1 MKLWWW
7 WTIIVL
13 PLSGESIGW
22 YGRVYNIYYQEYN
35 ICRSYVC
42 IFLHHAIE
50 ILYILLICMNI
61 LNANYIILLYCTTS
75 FSDIAPRRQALTFA
89 CLDRCSPSRHTAG
102 SRNNVANMHVC
113 FAGHMFQGHITSKR
127 QCMHAYKQR
136 CETCRPT
143 EERVDIQNHD
153 DMHGCLAN
161 TYISG
166 IGKYSHD
173 DFHGRRNM
181 VCMLWSSRWQERRGV
196 HAMIFTL
203 TGTWCARESKHV
215 ELDIP
220 LLVNHLTA
228 RLSYIHSKH
237 IWQVS
242 KRSI

>member
-1 MKLWWW
+1 MKLPRWHSDLKFASWRPPMTPSFFFAGAGQKKITSARVKLWWW

-22 YGRVYNIYYQEYN
+22 YGRVYNIYYKEYN

-113 FAGHMFQGHITSKR
+113 FAGHMFQGRITSKR
-127 QCMHAYKQR
+127 QCMHA
-136 CETCRPT
+136 
-143 EERVDIQNHD
+143 
-153 DMHGCLAN
+153 
-161 TYISG
+161 
-166 IGKYSHD
+166 
-173 DFHGRRNM
+173 
-181 VCMLWSSRWQERRGV
+181 
-196 HAMIFTL
+196 
-203 TGTWCARESKHV
+203 
-215 ELDIP
+215 
-220 LLVNHLTA
+220 
-228 RLSYIHSKH
+228 
-237 IWQVS
+237 
-242 KRSI
+242 

>member
-1 MKLWWW
+1 MWSYGDDELFLFYPCQANLLDGTGACIIY
-7 WTIIVL
+7 TIK
-13 PLSGESIGW
+13 SII
-22 YGRVYNIYYQEYN
+22 YAGRTFVFFCIMRS
-35 ICRSYVC
+35 RSYTYSLSVWT
-42 IFLHHAIE
+42 
-50 ILYILLICMNI
+50 YSMLII
-61 LNANYIILLYCTTS
+61 SYCC
-75 FSDIAPRRQALTFA
+75 IAPRRQALIFA

-102 SRNNVANMHVC
+102 SRNNVANIHVC
-113 FAGHMFQGHITSKR
+113 FAGHMFQGRITSKR

-136 CETCRPT
+136 CETCRPN

-153 DMHGCLAN
+153 DMHGCLAS

-181 VCMLWSSRWQERRGV
+181 VCMLWSSRWQERRGA

-228 RLSYIHSKH
+228 RLSYIHPKH

-242 KRSI
+242 KRSL

>member
-1 MKLWWW
+1 MPVVCLFFFCIMRSRPYTYSLFV
-7 WTIIVL
+7 WTCSMLII
-13 PLSGESIGW
+13 
-22 YGRVYNIYYQEYN
+22 
-35 ICRSYVC
+35 SYC
-42 IFLHHAIE
+42 
-50 ILYILLICMNI
+50 C
-61 LNANYIILLYCTTS
+61 
-75 FSDIAPRRQALTFA
+75 IAPRHSLILHHVILGA

-113 FAGHMFQGHITSKR
+113 FSGHMFQGRITSKR
-127 QCMHAYKQR
+127 QCMHAWKQH

-143 EERVDIQNHD
+143 EERVAIQNHD
-153 DMHGCLAN
+153 DMHGCLAS

>member
-1 MKLWWW
+1 MKLWW

-13 PLSGESIGW
+13 PLSCESIGW

-113 FAGHMFQGHITSKR
+113 FAGHMFQGRITSKR

-153 DMHGCLAN
+153 DMHGAL
-161 TYISG
+161 
-166 IGKYSHD
+166 
-173 DFHGRRNM
+173 
-181 VCMLWSSRWQERRGV
+181 QV
-196 HAMIFTL
+196 HIFRVLENIHTMIFTAA
-203 TGTWCARESKHV
+203 GTWCACYDLHV
-215 ELDIP
+215 DRNMMCTRIKACWVGHYLW
-220 LLVNHLTA
+220 T
-228 RLSYIHSKH
+228 S
-237 IWQVS
+237 
-242 KRSI
+242 